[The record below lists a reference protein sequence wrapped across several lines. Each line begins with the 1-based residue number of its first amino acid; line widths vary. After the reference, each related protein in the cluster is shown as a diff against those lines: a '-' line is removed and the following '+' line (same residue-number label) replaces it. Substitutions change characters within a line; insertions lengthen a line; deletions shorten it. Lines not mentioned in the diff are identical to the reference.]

1 MASGLLANRKRKGY
15 GKLSTH
21 CRTGRGPNTSS
32 TRCRALSAMRRAP
45 QLGQKPAL
53 LAGIR
58 HQPLGTAVL
67 ADHAQE
73 AVLEHA
79 AAQVGLELLAH
90 ILGQRAV
97 FYLTAREKVRPM
109 RLHQRIQQRAL
120 GTVRRIASRGQM
132 RCRRRCVRHGILQL
146 RHGRGEARH
155 ETLRCR
161 EWLLKLAPAPA
172 GSYRPF
178 PVFVSDI
185 AALKTGRFPRRT
197 PESTKPGKRPGFV
210 VTLACWRARF
220 ARRADAFAPPLARWA
235 DLEVH
240 TAHATH
246 AATTVVVGRGFLLR
260 QLGDHGFGGDHQA
273 GDRGGVLQGRTG
285 HLGRVEDTH
294 GDHVAEFAGG
304 GVGTVRQSAD
314 SAQQASR
321 LSAETQVIADRGR
334 VAVDEVGS
342 TMRVIQESSQRISE
356 ITQVIDSIAFQ
367 TNILALNA
375 AVEAARAGEQGRG
388 FAVVAA
394 EVRALAQR
402 SAGAAKEIKQ
412 LIDDSVSKVETG
424 HEKTEVAR
432 KTMGEVVDSVRRVN
446 ALVDEISHA
455 AREIC
460 VASGTR

>member
-1 MASGLLANRKRKGY
+1 
-15 GKLSTH
+15 
-21 CRTGRGPNTSS
+21 
-32 TRCRALSAMRRAP
+32 
-45 QLGQKPAL
+45 
-53 LAGIR
+53 
-58 HQPLGTAVL
+58 
-67 ADHAQE
+67 
-73 AVLEHA
+73 
-79 AAQVGLELLAH
+79 
-90 ILGQRAV
+90 
-97 FYLTAREKVRPM
+97 
-109 RLHQRIQQRAL
+109 
-120 GTVRRIASRGQM
+120 
-132 RCRRRCVRHGILQL
+132 
-146 RHGRGEARH
+146 
-155 ETLRCR
+155 
-161 EWLLKLAPAPA
+161 
-172 GSYRPF
+172 
-178 PVFVSDI
+178 
-185 AALKTGRFPRRT
+185 
-197 PESTKPGKRPGFV
+197 V

-455 AREIC
+455 AREQLSGISQVNDAVMQLDTITQQNAALVEQIAASARSLEG
-460 VASGTR
+460 VAHNTTETVQVFRIDSGASSITDAVALRRQFKEPKPML